1 MKVEIEFTVPFPYE
15 DLDLAAATLRT
26 LADEI
31 NRSGTVRDSWPI
43 YGVELRIDGLRI

>member
-15 DLDLAAATLRT
+15 DLD